1 MHTQNDS
8 DETIFRDFEVYDIN
22 QTGQSKFKD
31 VEEVLRQKKE
41 DNLNFVEIEAL
52 LAERFFLS
60 EKMIDVTKVEK
71 HLKKLFPVGNE
82 AA

>member
-1 MHTQNDS
+1 M
-8 DETIFRDFEVYDIN
+8 YDIN
-22 QTGQSKFKD
+22 QTGQIKFKD
-31 VEEVLRQKKE
+31 IEEVLRQKKE

-60 EKMIDVTKVEK
+60 EKMIDVTQVEK

>member
-1 MHTQNDS
+1 M
-8 DETIFRDFEVYDIN
+8 YDIN
-22 QTGQSKFKD
+22 QTGQIKFKD
-31 VEEVLRQKKE
+31 IEEVLRQKKE

>member
-1 MHTQNDS
+1 MHAQTDS

-22 QTGQSKFKD
+22 QTGQIKFKD
-31 VEEVLRQKKE
+31 IEEVLRQKKE